1 MLVVGLMLTIP
12 TIVIAFTNPNF
23 VSNWISLYAV
33 IVCFS
38 FHLFFQLFFTL
49 LKNQKSRIIPQAG
62 MSLPRLQLLVL
73 VILILVVSLI
83 LLYGDFNSSFSNFS
97 NLYANR
103 EIFVQSSKFDNSL
116 FLGYAIGSLG
126 WILVPVLCLLGIFT
140 RNFLHIA
147 ISLFAAAYVF
157 SLTSQKWIFASIFLV
172 ICLTTLAI
180 KNKSH
185 QIPGGS
191 FVNFFNGLI
200 TTTLLIS
207 PINSVFPLVDLVVR
221 RAILDPAITLQFYV
235 KYSFDFPFRFWRD
248 TLVFRIF
255 SGEGGAPASEI
266 IGDRYFSIPEKMF
279 FSKKLPGNATAGAI
293 QDSLAQAGFAG
304 LLLTTFLLFLFFR
317 MLDIFSSGKNS
328 KIVFV
333 VSAMISPLLIEGT
346 LHTLL
351 LSRGLIL
358 IPFFFLLLP
367 SNNTS

>member
-1 MLVVGLMLTIP
+1 M
-12 TIVIAFTNPNF
+12 
-23 VSNWISLYAV
+23 
-33 IVCFS
+33 
-38 FHLFFQLFFTL
+38 
-49 LKNQKSRIIPQAG
+49 
-62 MSLPRLQLLVL
+62 
-73 VILILVVSLI
+73 
-83 LLYGDFNSSFSNFS
+83 
-97 NLYANR
+97 
-103 EIFVQSSKFDNSL
+103 
-116 FLGYAIGSLG
+116 
-126 WILVPVLCLLGIFT
+126 
-140 RNFLHIA
+140 
-147 ISLFAAAYVF
+147 
-157 SLTSQKWIFASIFLV
+157 
-172 ICLTTLAI
+172 
-180 KNKSH
+180 
-185 QIPGGS
+185 
-191 FVNFFNGLI
+191 
-200 TTTLLIS
+200 IS
-207 PINSVFPLVDLVVR
+207 PINSVFPLADLVVR

-255 SGEGGAPASEI
+255 SGEWGAPASEI

-279 FSKKLPGNATAGAI
+279 FSKRLPGNATAGAI

-317 MLDIFSSGKNS
+317 MLDILSSGKNS